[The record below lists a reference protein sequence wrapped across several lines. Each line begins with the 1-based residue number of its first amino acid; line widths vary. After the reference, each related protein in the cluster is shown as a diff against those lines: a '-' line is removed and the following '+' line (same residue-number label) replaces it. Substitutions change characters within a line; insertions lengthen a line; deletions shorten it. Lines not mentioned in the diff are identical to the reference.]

1 MLDLNP
7 VYNYYSSVTSLSTQN
22 KYDSHKKSELKSLY
36 NNMVR
41 SNTKSPLF
49 KVKVTDSIQ
58 NYAIGLKSAALDLRN
73 YSEFLSDQDEDAF
86 SKLHASSDQVRALS
100 GMVITKNYDALPEQ
114 MQFTVEQLAKPQI
127 NEGTL
132 RPSSEKS
139 IAAGSYQFG
148 ITSHDRTNHFDLRV
162 KEEDTNLVI
171 QNRLANFIDQADIG
185 IDAYVEQKGT
195 QSRLILASKE
205 EGTEHVKNG
214 HSFEIY
220 DEKENGLVSSYG
232 LDQVKQ
238 YPTDAHF
245 TINQTEQTASS
256 NNIAINKMVEI
267 ELKETTKDPVTL
279 RFVPDTD
286 DILKKVQHFADAYN
300 QILTIA
306 ESNSEQIG
314 AKKLLH
320 ELKGIANKNI
330 SSLESVGLTIS
341 DDGHMGKDDALIVQ
355 SVSNG
360 EIQSFFK
367 DLSGFQADL
376 LDKTEQISLDPM
388 SYVDQTVISYPNP
401 KHAFSN
407 PYMPSIYSG
416 MLYNYYA

>member
-1 MLDLNP
+1 M
-7 VYNYYSSVTSLSTQN
+7 
-22 KYDSHKKSELKSLY
+22 
-36 NNMVR
+36 
-41 SNTKSPLF
+41 
-49 KVKVTDSIQ
+49 
-58 NYAIGLKSAALDLRN
+58 
-73 YSEFLSDQDEDAF
+73 
-86 SKLHASSDQVRALS
+86 
-100 GMVITKNYDALPEQ
+100 
-114 MQFTVEQLAKPQI
+114 
-127 NEGTL
+127 
-132 RPSSEKS
+132 
-139 IAAGSYQFG
+139 
-148 ITSHDRTNHFDLRV
+148 
-162 KEEDTNLVI
+162 
-171 QNRLANFIDQADIG
+171 
-185 IDAYVEQKGT
+185 
-195 QSRLILASKE
+195 
-205 EGTEHVKNG
+205 
-214 HSFEIY
+214 
-220 DEKENGLVSSYG
+220 
-232 LDQVKQ
+232 KQ